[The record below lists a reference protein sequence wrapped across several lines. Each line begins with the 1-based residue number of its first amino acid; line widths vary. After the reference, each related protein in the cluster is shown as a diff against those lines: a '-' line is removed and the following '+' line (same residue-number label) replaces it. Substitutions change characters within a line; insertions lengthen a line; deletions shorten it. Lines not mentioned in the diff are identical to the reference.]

1 MDMSFNNSIAAYEKN
16 VKENKGFFGIW
27 QLKYLQ
33 KTVIQSDVSLYPLKN
48 TANLNEEELKYE
60 QFHF

>member
-33 KTVIQSDVSLYPLKN
+33 KNGN
-48 TANLNEEELKYE
+48 TE
-60 QFHF
+60 